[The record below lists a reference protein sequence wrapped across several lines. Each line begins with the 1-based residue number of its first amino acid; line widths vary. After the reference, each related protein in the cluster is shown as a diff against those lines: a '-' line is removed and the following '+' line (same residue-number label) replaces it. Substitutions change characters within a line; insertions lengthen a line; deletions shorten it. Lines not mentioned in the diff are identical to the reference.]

1 MARINYGS
9 LEGKLATI
17 VDIVNDKRVLIDGE
31 GIARQVI
38 PIRRLQLTRQVMKVG
53 RGVRTGKLRK
63 AIAKENVQ
71 ANFNKSKI
79 GQAYIKQARRAELND
94 FERFKVL
101 VLRRN
106 LGKILRAKAKKADKK
121 KK

>member
-1 MARINYGS
+1 M
-9 LEGKLATI
+9 EGKLATI
-17 VDIVNDKRVLIDGE
+17 VDIVNDKRVLVDGD

-38 PIRRLQLTRQVMKVG
+38 PIRRLQLTRQVLKVG

-63 AIAKENVQ
+63 QIAKENVQ
-71 ANFNKSKI
+71 ETFNKSSL
-79 GQAYIKQARRAELND
+79 GQAYRKQARRAELND

-101 VLRRN
+101 ALRRN
-106 LGKILRAKAKKADKK
+106 LAKILRAKPQKGDKK